1 MPTLLQINVTANA
14 GSTGRIAE
22 EIGLKAIASGW
33 DSYIAYG
40 RNERPSVSKLIRV
53 GNDMDVKL
61 HGIQTRLFDRHGLG
75 SKKATIEF
83 IKKTETIKPDI
94 IHLHNIHGY
103 YINYPVLF
111 SFLQKIK
118 TPIVWTLHDCW
129 SITGHCSHFTYIK
142 CEKWKTQCHSC
153 PQKSSYPASYLL
165 DRSKKNYI
173 LKKKLFNSVSNLTLI
188 PVSNWLSDILKES
201 FLQNYPIKV
210 INNGIDTKVFKPY
223 KNSDFRD
230 KYNLKNKFI
239 IMGVATAWSE
249 GKGISDYIALSKVI
263 SYDCKIVLVGLKQN
277 QMNDVPDN
285 IIKLPLTTNQKQLA
299 ELYSMADVV
308 ISLSR
313 GESFGLTIVEGFACG
328 TPGIVYNNTAQPE
341 LITLDTG
348 YVVENDNID
357 DVANAINKIKNNGKK
372 FYSNA
377 CRNRAIQYYNKDDR
391 FEDYISLY
399 NEILYKTK

>member
-118 TPIVWTLHDCW
+118 IPIVWTLHDCW

-153 PQKSSYPASYLL
+153 PQKSSYPASYFL
-165 DRSKKNYI
+165 DRSKKI
-173 LKKKLFNSVSNLTLI
+173 IFLKKICLILFQ
-188 PVSNWLSDILKES
+188 ILH
-201 FLQNYPIKV
+201 L
-210 INNGIDTKVFKPY
+210 
-223 KNSDFRD
+223 FR
-230 KYNLKNKFI
+230 F
-239 IMGVATAWSE
+239 
-249 GKGISDYIALSKVI
+249 
-263 SYDCKIVLVGLKQN
+263 Q
-277 QMNDVPDN
+277 
-285 IIKLPLTTNQKQLA
+285 
-299 ELYSMADVV
+299 
-308 ISLSR
+308 
-313 GESFGLTIVEGFACG
+313 
-328 TPGIVYNNTAQPE
+328 
-341 LITLDTG
+341 TG
-348 YVVENDNID
+348 CQIY
-357 DVANAINKIKNNGKK
+357 
-372 FYSNA
+372 
-377 CRNRAIQYYNKDDR
+377 
-391 FEDYISLY
+391 
-399 NEILYKTK
+399 

>member
-377 CRNRAIQYYNKDDR
+377 CRNRAIQY
-391 FEDYISLY
+391 
-399 NEILYKTK
+399 

>member
-1 MPTLLQINVTANA
+1 
-14 GSTGRIAE
+14 
-22 EIGLKAIASGW
+22 
-33 DSYIAYG
+33 
-40 RNERPSVSKLIRV
+40 
-53 GNDMDVKL
+53 
-61 HGIQTRLFDRHGLG
+61 
-75 SKKATIEF
+75 
-83 IKKTETIKPDI
+83 
-94 IHLHNIHGY
+94 
-103 YINYPVLF
+103 
-111 SFLQKIK
+111 
-118 TPIVWTLHDCW
+118 
-129 SITGHCSHFTYIK
+129 
-142 CEKWKTQCHSC
+142 
-153 PQKSSYPASYLL
+153 
-165 DRSKKNYI
+165 
-173 LKKKLFNSVSNLTLI
+173 
-188 PVSNWLSDILKES
+188 
-201 FLQNYPIKV
+201 
-210 INNGIDTKVFKPY
+210 
-223 KNSDFRD
+223 
-230 KYNLKNKFI
+230 LKNKFI